1 MHSLRAF
8 IHRHRGLALMLILCA
23 LFVKA
28 LIPPG
33 YMVGPSTKTLTVSIC
48 ADGTGAMLSTQ
59 IEIPMEKGSHGSDKG
74 HGKTDGTCAFSFLSM
89 PAMGGADAN
98 LLALALAFI
107 VILGFAPVTIPRA
120 SRLSHLRPPLRG
132 PPAAA

>member
-1 MHSLRAF
+1 MTTWRKLISG
-8 IHRHRGLALMLILCA
+8 HRGLALLLIVCA

-28 LIPPG
+28 LVPAG

-48 ADGTGAMLSTQ
+48 TDGAGAMLTKQ
-59 IEIPMEKGSHGSDKG
+59 IEIPMEKGSHGSDKS
-74 HGKTDGTCAFSFLSM
+74 HGKADGTCAFSALSM
-89 PAMGGADAN
+89 AGMGGADAN

-107 VILGFAPVTIPRA
+107 LVLGFASTTVPRA